1 MGIVSVAR
9 YVVVLD
15 YKPDSGSVNGDKDG
29 RHIPL
34 TALSSGRR
42 VSRVLPTAF
51 VPEVV
56 AMAFHRREIQ
66 TERRR
71 QARSLFQFVLHRSSR
86 EIPFTC
92 CHQAYEPDFR

>member
-56 AMAFHRREIQ
+56 AMVFHRREIQ

-71 QARSLFQFVLHRSSR
+71 QARSLFPVRPSPIISRNSFHVLSSSV
-86 EIPFTC
+86 
-92 CHQAYEPDFR
+92 